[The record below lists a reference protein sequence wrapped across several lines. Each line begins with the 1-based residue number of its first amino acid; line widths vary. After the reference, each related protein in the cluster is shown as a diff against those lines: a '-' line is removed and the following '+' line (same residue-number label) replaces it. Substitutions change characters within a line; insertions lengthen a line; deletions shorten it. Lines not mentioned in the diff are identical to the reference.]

1 MRFDQAFDID
11 GFDIEIEKLD
21 LWVMRVGGSLRKT
34 LAASE
39 EALVVSFNGKF
50 HLAMSFGGKQRVQF
64 GDEFQLGG
72 GGSSLEAGMG
82 GNAQLSSNFLLHGD
96 LTYQHRLSKTGFS
109 EMIFHAVYTTLLCIF

>member
-50 HLAMSFGGKQRVQF
+50 HLTMSFGGKKHVQF

-82 GNAQLSSNFLLHGD
+82 EMLSYL
-96 LTYQHRLSKTGFS
+96 Q
-109 EMIFHAVYTTLLCIF
+109 IFYCTEI